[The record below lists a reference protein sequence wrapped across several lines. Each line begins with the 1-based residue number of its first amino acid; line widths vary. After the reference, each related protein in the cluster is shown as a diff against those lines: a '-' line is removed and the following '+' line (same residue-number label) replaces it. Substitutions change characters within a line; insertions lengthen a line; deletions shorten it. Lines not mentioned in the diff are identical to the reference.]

1 MININYNRDSLLTD
15 FGKQTLKDRYL
26 LPEETSPQEG
36 FARAAT
42 AFSDSPEMAQ
52 RIYDYASKLWVG
64 FSTPILSN
72 APVRLKGWEMHPENF
87 SKQRGMPISCFLNYV
102 EDSREGITSHY
113 TENAWLASMGGGIGG
128 SWSDVRSDGAKTKAG
143 SKSSGVIPFM
153 GVVDREML
161 AFSQGMT
168 RRGSYAAF
176 LDISHPEIVEFIG
189 MRKPTGGDINRKNL
203 NLHHGVCISDEFMEI
218 IEDATTGKATS
229 TDWHLIDP
237 NSGDIVQTVCA
248 LELWQRLLE
257 TRHQTGEPYIVF
269 SDTVNNALPI
279 EQQLKGLKVHH
290 SNLCVEITLPT
301 DNDRTAVCCLSSVNL
316 ERYDEWKSDP
326 LFISDMVRFLDNV
339 LTFFILNAPES
350 MAKAIY
356 SAAQERSIGLGAMG
370 WHSYLQSKGI
380 PFESVGAALL
390 NERIFKGIH
399 ASALAASRKLS
410 SELGA
415 APDMG
420 IGGLRNAHLI
430 AIAPN
435 ASSSVICGG
444 ASPSIEPI
452 KANIFTHKTLSG
464 SFKVKN
470 KYLDALLWQH
480 AEARNEYKGELS
492 DSEWVAEQWKSIG
505 ANRGSVQHL
514 SYISAELKEVFK
526 TALEIDQNWVIKHA
540 AERQP
545 YICQSQSLNLFVP
558 SNVDIKHFHMLHLD
572 AWRKGVKT
580 LYYCRSESLKKAEN
594 IGLSI
599 ERTVT
604 PSFDEP
610 ACLGCE

>member
-1 MININYNRDSLLTD
+1 MIKIDYSRDSILTE

-26 LPEETSPQEG
+26 FPDETSPQQA
-36 FARAAT
+36 FARAAI

-72 APVRLKGWEMHPENF
+72 APVRMPTNWADF
-87 SKQRGMPISCFLNYV
+87 SAKDYGTIRGMPISCFLNYV

-161 AFSQGMT
+161 AFSQGVT
-168 RRGSYAAF
+168 RRGSYAAY
-176 LDISHPEIVEFIG
+176 LDISHPEIIEFIG

-218 IEDATTGKATS
+218 IEQASLGKKVN
-229 TDWHLIDP
+229 TDWALIDP
-237 NSGDIVQTVCA
+237 HSGDTVQTVCA

-257 TRHQTGEPYIVF
+257 TRHQTGEPFIMF

-279 EQQLKGLKVHH
+279 EQQLKGLQVHH

-301 DNDRTAVCCLSSVNL
+301 DKDRTAVCCLSSVNI
-316 ERYDEWKSDP
+316 ERYDEWKDDEF
-326 LFISDMVRFLDNV
+326 FIPDMVRFLDNV
-339 LTFFILNAPES
+339 LSFFILNAPES
-350 MAKAIY
+350 MAKAVY
-356 SAAQERSIGLGAMG
+356 SAKMERSIGLGTMG
-370 WHSYLQSKGI
+370 WHSYLQSRMI
-380 PFESVGAALL
+380 PFESVGASVL
-390 NERIFKGIH
+390 NQRIFKHIQTQ
-399 ASALAASRKLS
+399 ALDASRKLAD
-410 SELGA
+410 EFGA

-435 ASSSVICGG
+435 ASSSIICGG

-452 KANIFTHKTLSG
+452 KSNVFTHKTLSG

-470 KYLDALLWQH
+470 KYLDDLLW
-480 AEARNEYKGELS
+480 EYGEGS
-492 DSEWVAEQWKSIG
+492 PEWVSAQWKSIG

-514 SYISAELKEVFK
+514 DFLTAEQKAVFK
-526 TALEIDQNWVIKHA
+526 TALEINQDWVIEQA

-545 YICQSQSLNLFVP
+545 FICQSQSLNIFVTAD
-558 SNVDIKHFHMLHLD
+558 VDIQKFHKIHLD
-572 AWRKGVKT
+572 AWLKGVKT
-580 LYYCRSESLKKAEN
+580 LYYCRSESVKKAEN
-594 IGLSI
+594 IGILI

-604 PSFDEP
+604 PNYEEP
-610 ACLGCE
+610 TCLGCE